1 MGWFR
6 SNRSVVTWLAF
17 FALACQFLLAFGH
30 VHVGMF
36 GGGSAAWAAAENRD
50 VSAGVAPSS
59 PQKIP
64 IGHSGDFCAIC
75 TDISLAG
82 MPVVPIPT
90 IVLAPIYSP
99 TFCGR
104 HLRTA
109 RGPLSTIFHLTLVAL
124 PRSTRF
130 TSIPGPA

>member
-17 FALACQFLLAFGH
+17 FALACQLLLSFGH

-59 PQKIP
+59 PQKNP
-64 IGHSGDFCAIC
+64 TGLSGDFCAIC
-75 TDISLAG
+75 ANISLAG
-82 MPVVPIPT
+82 MLVEPIPA
-90 IVLAPIYSP
+90 IVLAPNLFTEGLRWSLAAG
-99 TFCGR
+99 GR
-104 HLRTA
+104 ASFDRLPFGA
-109 RGPLSTIFHLTLVAL
+109 RGP
-124 PRSTRF
+124 PR
-130 TSIPGPA
+130 A